1 MVLAITMQIVR
12 PLVTK
17 LGTRGAMQ
25 NLNKTF
31 SRKTITDFF
40 TKPKNLKELGK
51 ANDKFLKS
59 QGKIKETVK
68 ISKKPRTTKKTATKK
83 SPTKKTKTTATTK
96 TGTKSK
102 LPPFLIGATT
112 IGGGAMLTSGNKA
125 RPPKT
130 PNNNNMT
137 FNQAFAKARKEKGKA
152 SSFMFKG
159 KSYST
164 ATMEDVNKAGF
175 DNLKDYLNSLR
186 KK

>member
-1 MVLAITMQIVR
+1 MVLAITMQMVR

-68 ISKKPRTTKKTATKK
+68 ISKKPRTTKKTT
-83 SPTKKTKTTATTK
+83 TKKTTKSKTKAS

>member
-1 MVLAITMQIVR
+1 
-12 PLVTK
+12 
-17 LGTRGAMQ
+17 
-25 NLNKTF
+25 
-31 SRKTITDFF
+31 
-40 TKPKNLKELGK
+40 
-51 ANDKFLKS
+51 LKS

-68 ISKKPRTTKKTATKK
+68 ISKKPRTTKKTT
-83 SPTKKTKTTATTK
+83 TKKTTKSKTKAS